1 MTDLT
6 GSTPAAAPEAAAPV
20 TPDTSAPEAA
30 KPEAAPVEPPKE
42 TASALLAKLAR
53 QKKEKLMASKK
64 LSESDAEKAQL
75 KARLAELEQKVSKKP
90 GSPLEALQAA
100 GYSYKDA
107 TDFILNNSEMT
118 PEQQIKAV
126 KEEIE
131 ALRKS
136 RDDEKKEAEAEQ
148 KRRAQADYNAAI
160 TNFKSE
166 IQAFVESNQE
176 KLELTHRYG
185 GQDLIFELI
194 AQHAEASFK
203 EWREQGGQGNAPRI
217 MSIEEAANLV
227 EKDYEEKWEQ
237 GLQTKKF
244 SARYAPTQAQGG
256 GEKSTG
262 TTAKTL
268 ANTVTSSS
276 APAGGGRVND
286 PVARA
291 LAALDKLSR

>member
-6 GSTPAAAPEAAAPV
+6 GSNPAAAPEAVAPV
-20 TPDTSAPEAA
+20 TPDTAAPEAA
-30 KPEAAPVEPPKE
+30 KSETAPVEPPKE

-53 QKKEKLMASKK
+53 QKKEKLMASKR

-90 GSPLEALQAA
+90 SSPLEALQAA

-131 ALRKS
+131 SLRKS
-136 RDDEKKEAEAEQ
+136 RDDEKRAAEEES
-148 KRRAQADYNAAI
+148 KRRAQTDYDAAI
-160 TNFKSE
+160 TNFKGE
-166 IQAFVESNQE
+166 ISDFIDSNQE
-176 KLELTHRYG
+176 KLELTHLYG
-185 GQDLIFELI
+185 GQDLVFELI
-194 AQHAEASFK
+194 SQHYEQALREWKEA
-203 EWREQGGQGNAPRI
+203 GGQGRAPRI

-227 EKDYEEKWEQ
+227 EKDFEEKVEQ
-237 GLQTKKF
+237 AHKTKKL
-244 SARYAPTQAQGG
+244 SARYAQTPAQGG
-256 GEKSTG
+256 GEKTQG